1 MIEEKKFYFAVNDQT
16 YFKAKMINGK
26 IEFVEDEDFT
36 KNKYGFNNRVI
47 TERFVNDPKLA
58 VINAIIPNH
67 RESND
72 PEKREYIKNNIK
84 YNKEEKCWI
93 FDEYLTLGTEQ
104 WPKACQMEKF
114 LAGEYTFNVI
124 RHEIQVLTSE
134 IADFTDFK

>member
-1 MIEEKKFYFAVNDQT
+1 MNKFYFAVDDQT
-16 YFKAKMINGK
+16 YLKATVVNGK
-26 IEFVEDEDFT
+26 VEFVEDEDFS

-58 VINAIIPNH
+58 VINVILPNH

-72 PEKREYIKNNIK
+72 PEKRDYIKNNIK
-84 YNKEEKCWI
+84 YNKEAKCWV

-114 LAGEYTFNVI
+114 LEGEYTFNVI

-134 IADFTDFK
+134 IADFSEFN